1 MATARI
7 GGIDIHYET
16 YGHGTPF
23 LFIHGGYGGAAT
35 TLAPR
40 AHEVVEILPRDRFR
54 TIVYDRRNAF
64 RSGYTDDH
72 YDLDVLAGEAVGLLD
87 FLKIDQAIVCGS
99 SAGGP
104 IALQVALTHP
114 ERVLALCL
122 PNTSAFLSNP
132 ERPVGKQRLD
142 WIEQAKREGDRAVF
156 AARAAALRQPPALPA
171 NPRPDDA
178 YRLERLTAL
187 LAKVSDRDLM
197 RYSTGELRNY
207 EAYIGWDFTPRLN
220 ELAMPVCVIHG
231 TADNTVPFAWGE
243 AVHHAIPH
251 SEFHAIEGADHGVL
265 SYAPAAD
272 VLRNWCGMVCDAL
285 PAPSS

>member
-7 GGIDIHYET
+7 GGIDIYYET
-16 YGHGTPF
+16 HGEGTPF

-40 AHEVVEILPRDRFR
+40 PHEIVDLLPRDRFR

-72 YDLDVLAGEAVGLLD
+72 YDLEALAAEAVGLLD
-87 FLKIDQAIVCGS
+87 FLKIDKAIVCGS

-104 IALQVALTHP
+104 IALQIACTRP
-114 ERVLALCL
+114 ERVIALCL
-122 PNTSAFLSNP
+122 PNTSAFLANP

-156 AARAAALRQPPALPA
+156 AARAAALREPPPLPA

-178 YRLERLTAL
+178 PRIERLKTL
-187 LAKVSDRDLM
+187 LAKATDNELM

-207 EAYIGWDFTPRLN
+207 EAYAGWDFTPRLS
-220 ELAMPVCVIHG
+220 ELTMPVCVIHG

-243 AVHHAIPH
+243 AVHKAIAH
-251 SEFHAIEGADHGVL
+251 SEFYPIEGADHGVL

-272 VLRNWCGMVCDAL
+272 VLRTWCGKVCEK
-285 PAPSS
+285 PEN